1 MKSLLTPLTAAAMLA
16 FAPQLNAQEPAQ
28 EPAPPASPPAQPP
41 SPDAGQSQAE
51 VSDQDLET
59 FADIYIELEET
70 LSRYEEELAAASTA
84 QEAQET
90 QARLQQ
96 DAFDRI
102 AEHGW
107 TPDQYNRV
115 AQAINASPALRERAI
130 ALIDERS

>member
-1 MKSLLTPLTAAAMLA
+1 MNASVPDPAALLAL
-16 FAPQLNAQEPAQ
+16 APQLNAQEPV
-28 EPAPPASPPAQPP
+28 PPAEPPAQPP
-41 SPDAGQSQAE
+41 SPDAGQPAAE

-70 LSRYEEELAAASTA
+70 LTRYEEEFAAAGRE

-96 DAFDRI
+96 DAFDSI

-115 AQAINASPALRERAI
+115 AQAINASPTLRERAI